1 MKIQKIR
8 TPQVQEAKPSGKIG
22 TGTQQSKEV
31 KSH

>member
-1 MKIQKIR
+1 MKIQKTC

-22 TGTQQSKEV
+22 IGIQQSKEV